1 MSCLF
6 ISLGKLL
13 NIDPATL
20 RNQICDYII
29 SNPDAEWDGTKLSEW
44 IQMVAGDRY
53 QNVSQYISEMR
64 RQSQWGGAPE
74 IAVCCMIYNVAV
86 EIVNLRRSA
95 SQNMV
100 FKNTKKQQ
108 INPDKSWTQY
118 EQSLH
123 KEYPGLTRMKYFHNN
138 HPLRVNYENFM
149 KYKKQDYLENLKK
162 TIDNSEPSAVLTISW
177 TGAHYEPVSIKNHHR
192 Q

>member
-13 NIDPATL
+13 NINPTIL
-20 RNQICDYII
+20 RNQICDYIVE
-29 SNPDAEWDGTKLSEW
+29 NPDKEWNGTKLSEW

-64 RQSQWGGAPE
+64 CQSQWGGAPE
-74 IAVCCMIYNVAV
+74 IAVCCMIYNVVV
-86 EIVNLRRSA
+86 EIVNLRQSS

-100 FKNTKKQQ
+100 FKNT
-108 INPDKSWTQY
+108 NTANSYNNNKSWEQY
-118 EQSLH
+118 EQNLH
-123 KEYPGLTRMKYFHNN
+123 KQYPGLTRMKYFHNN

-162 TIDNSEPSAVLTISW
+162 VINASEPTSILQISW
-177 TGAHYEPVSIKNHHR
+177 TGFHYEPVSIKNHHH
-192 Q
+192 

>member
-13 NIDPATL
+13 NIDPTTL
-20 RNQICDYII
+20 RNQICNYIVE
-29 SNPDAEWDGTKLSEW
+29 NPDAEWDGTKLSEW

-86 EIVNLRRSA
+86 EIVNLRRPA

-100 FKNTKKQQ
+100 FKNTKSQT
-108 INPDKSWTQY
+108 NPDKSWTQY
-118 EQSLH
+118 EQTLH

-149 KYKKQDYLENLKK
+149 KYKKQDYMNNLKK
-162 TIDNSEPSAVLTISW
+162 VIDDSEPSALLKISW
-177 TGAHYEPVSIKNHHR
+177 TGSHYEPVSIKNHHR